1 MGRRRWAHDRHH
13 GVGLYQPQ
21 TIAFDVTKR
30 SIITWLAVVNAL
42 LVTALVLASRS
53 DSLAFAQGAGRSGGF
68 VSVTAKASGQSY
80 DVVYVLDVPGR
91 KLYGY
96 YPVGGQGGKIKP
108 TPPRDL
114 MQDFGKQ

>member
-1 MGRRRWAHDRHH
+1 M
-13 GVGLYQPQ
+13 
-21 TIAFDVTKR
+21 TKR
-30 SIITWLAVVNAL
+30 SIITWLAVVNAVL
-42 LVTALVLASRS
+42 LAALVLASRP
-53 DSLAFAQGAGRSGGF
+53 DSSAVAQGVGRSGGF
-68 VSVTAKASGQSY
+68 ASVTAKASGQSY

-114 MQDFGKQ
+114 MKDFGKQ